1 MRLFVAIA
9 LSENMKKPLLRAIS
23 ELRNVATQGNFTK
36 EENLHLT
43 LAFIGEVSTSRV
55 ADAKR
60 ALDKVS
66 AHPFTLALDGGIG
79 RFVRSGGD
87 IYYANVGG
95 GNALLS
101 LASDVKRELTAAE
114 FAIEERAFR
123 PHITLGREV
132 TVSSPVSSISIEPAS
147 MTVSHFGLYKSER
160 IAGKLTYT
168 EIHRIELLPR

>member
-95 GNALLS
+95 ATFFLS
-101 LASDVKRELTAAE
+101 ASDVKRELRLLNLQSRSALSALTL
-114 FAIEERAFR
+114 R
-123 PHITLGREV
+123 PDAR
-132 TVSSPVSSISIEPAS
+132 
-147 MTVSHFGLYKSER
+147 
-160 IAGKLTYT
+160 
-168 EIHRIELLPR
+168 

>member
-1 MRLFVAIA
+1 
-9 LSENMKKPLLRAIS
+9 MKKPLLRAIS

-36 EENLHLT
+36 EENLHYSPLLSLARFPRPASPTQSALLT
-43 LAFIGEVSTSRV
+43 
-55 ADAKR
+55 
-60 ALDKVS
+60 KVG
-66 AHPFTLALDGGIG
+66 APTPFTLALDGGIG
-79 RFVRSGGD
+79 RFVRSSGD
-87 IYYANVGG
+87 IYYANVDG

-101 LASDVKRELTAAE
+101 LASDVSASLRLPNLR
-114 FAIEERAFR
+114 IEERAFR

>member
-9 LSENMKKPLLRAIS
+9 LPADMKKSLMRAIS
-23 ELRNVATQGNFTK
+23 DLRCVATQGNFTK

-43 LAFIGEVSTSRV
+43 LAFIGEVPTPRV
-55 ADAKR
+55 TDAKR

-66 AHPFTLALDGGIG
+66 ATPFTLTLEGSIG

-87 IYYANVGG
+87 IYYANVEGG
-95 GNALLS
+95 DALHS
-101 LASDVKRELTAAE
+101 LAGAVKRELMAAG
-114 FAIEERAFR
+114 FTIEERAFR

-132 TVSSPVSSISIEPAS
+132 NVPSPVSISIVPAS
-147 MTVSHFGLYKSER
+147 MTVTYFGLYKSER

-168 EIHRIELLPR
+168 EIHRIEL

>member
-66 AHPFTLALDGGIG
+66 AHHSRLRLMVALGALFAAAATYIMQTSAGATL
-79 RFVRSGGD
+79 FS
-87 IYYANVGG
+87 
-95 GNALLS
+95 
-101 LASDVKRELTAAE
+101 
-114 FAIEERAFR
+114 
-123 PHITLGREV
+123 
-132 TVSSPVSSISIEPAS
+132 
-147 MTVSHFGLYKSER
+147 
-160 IAGKLTYT
+160 
-168 EIHRIELLPR
+168 LLPAM